1 MPAHSRLMQV
11 YLAASTV
18 ALVVLALAA
27 FRRPSESLELDRLTV
42 RRIDVVDSTGHVRLR
57 IAGSFPPRRTDLAGI
72 LFTNDDGIE
81 AGGLVYRGRKT
92 NGRVSAAG
100 TLTMDQY
107 GEDQVVAL
115 QYSQDSA
122 KRTSGLAINDR
133 PDSLGPAL
141 RELYRVLDPMPE
153 SPRRDSIARA
163 MLAQVPPDQR
173 AARRVFLG
181 RDSAKEAVLNL
192 ADRSGTPRMRLVV
205 DSLGAARIEF
215 LDIDG
220 QVVRRIGPDSRVP

>member
-1 MPAHSRLMQV
+1 MPIRP
-11 YLAASTV
+11 YLFQAYVAASAA
-18 ALVVLALAA
+18 ALVVLSLAA
-27 FRRPSESLELDRLTV
+27 FRRPSDSLELDRLTV

-57 IAGSFPPRRTDLAGI
+57 IAGSFPPRRTALAGI
-72 LFTNDDGIE
+72 LFMNSDGIE
-81 AGGLVYRGRKT
+81 AGGLVYRGRKV
-92 NGRVSAAG
+92 NGRVSADG
-100 TLTMDQY
+100 TFTMDQY

-115 QYSQDSA
+115 QYTQDSA

-153 SPRRDSIARA
+153 SPHRDSLARA

-192 ADRSGTPRMRLVV
+192 ADRRGIPRMRLVV
-205 DSLGAARIEF
+205 DSLGSARIEF
-215 LDIDG
+215 LGADG
-220 QVVRRIGPDSRVP
+220 QLVRSIRPDARVP